1 MATDD
6 ERREVARRL
15 RGQAKML
22 GPNMDAHEF
31 AHYTADVID
40 VNECMT
46 WYEMEMRLA
55 DLIEPPT
62 QCPYY
67 RSDRHYC
74 SIHDVPAIDR
84 DALLALADTLGSAS
98 GELCDGCMLK
108 DGCAGATCALGVAHE
123 AARRIREA
131 CGEAVS

>member
-1 MATDD
+1 MVTDN

-15 RGQAKML
+15 RGQAKKL

-46 WYEMEMRLA
+46 WYEMELRLA

-67 RSDRHYC
+67 HSDRHYC

-84 DALLALADTLGSAS
+84 DALLALAER
-98 GELCDGCMLK
+98 GE
-108 DGCAGATCALGVAHE
+108 
-123 AARRIREA
+123 
-131 CGEAVS
+131 

>member
-1 MATDD
+1 MASDK

-15 RGQAKML
+15 RGQAEML

-31 AHYTADVID
+31 AHYAADVID

-46 WYEMEMRLA
+46 WYEMCLRLA

-67 RSDRHYC
+67 RSDRHHC
-74 SIHDVPAIDR
+74 SAYDDVVDR
-84 DALLALADTLGSAS
+84 DALLALADEMES
-98 GELCDGCMLK
+98 LCGPWSYCGKHYAPL
-108 DGCAGATCALGVAHE
+108 
-123 AARRIREA
+123 IREA
-131 CGEAVS
+131 CGEVSDGE